1 MDWMQSITNITAIQL
16 SILLVIG
23 TFVLIWPLTSLKNT
37 FFIKFF
43 SLAQLSLALTIL
55 YLGFDFISDWNPLLP
70 KGWYNSKLVLFTP
83 VVLYWPHIIIV
94 WGFMVVIQGAVGVF
108 SKKHFLEMYN
118 EEEKE
123 KKNFNDLMDTIKKLD
138 KKFNDKKNRKKK

>member
-123 KKNFNDLMDTIKKLD
+123 KKNEKTPNISNSIL
-138 KKFNDKKNRKKK
+138 NARWNC

>member
-1 MDWMQSITNITAIQL
+1 MQSITNITAIQL

-123 KKNFNDLMDTIKKLD
+123 KKNLMI
-138 KKFNDKKNRKKK
+138 